1 MDGALTMR
9 MVVMITMMVAMIMVI
24 MRMAVMKM
32 VVMLMV
38 VMRMTEFNSWIC
50 NHSGTRGCNY
60 PKIAGAHNSKCMGKC
75 TFTLQSHQNG
85 TCQM

>member
-1 MDGALTMR
+1 MR

-38 VMRMTEFNSWIC
+38 VMRMTEFNSLIC
-50 NHSGTRGCNY
+50 NHSGTVAAIIQ
-60 PKIAGAHNSKCMGKC
+60 K
-75 TFTLQSHQNG
+75 
-85 TCQM
+85 